1 MWRMGRVLTGNCAPV
16 GPRPL
21 GRARSRDT
29 VHQLTF
35 PARCPTSAA
44 NRRGVSLACAAAA
57 ALFAVHAASA
67 QQFVDQ
73 TAARFPVQAEYTNYI
88 AVGDIDGDGD
98 LDICFANGG
107 GYSSLGALLKPR
119 IYINSGSGVFTD
131 ETDARA
137 AGVTG
142 CFRSA
147 EFGDVDGDGDLDL
160 VLSQDFNRPAKLLI
174 NSGSGVFSDQSAV
187 RIPTGGLSS
196 ARATFGDVDND
207 GDLDIALCNSG
218 TSSRFGTNGQPRLWI
233 NGGSGVFTDESASRL
248 PSGNIAQQM
257 DILLFDADGDLD
269 LDLFVVT
276 RATAPGQSRLWR
288 NDGTGRFTAGVTFPS
303 DASAYAYD
311 AGDIDG
317 DGDLDLIGVNAGT
330 SNRELLARNAN
341 GTGTSWT
348 DISSS
353 ISPNPTT
360 DDNDSKFIDIDNDG
374 DLDLVIAVLGSSKR
388 VYRNSGSGAFTQV
401 TGAITAS
408 SDSSLDIKV
417 GDFDGDGRYDLVT
430 GQGESGQFQNRIYM
444 NTGAVDTRPPTI
456 AVTEQVVPGRDA
468 GVARPVRV
476 AVRDAYTSHMG
487 FHARAVTLRH
497 GTGGTLAD
505 AVPMSLAGN
514 GIWRGILPPRPAGA
528 VVSYSVRAVDA
539 AGNAADGPVLTYTEP
554 GSGGSPADLDGDGDV
569 DGMDLTILLA
579 AYGSSDAGA
588 DINDDGIVDGF
599 DLAALLA
606 AFGS

>member
-1 MWRMGRVLTGNCAPV
+1 MQA
-16 GPRPL
+16 L
-21 GRARSRDT
+21 GRT
-29 VHQLTF
+29 
-35 PARCPTSAA
+35 PARDRVTQLVHPPVHHPSEPARLRAVLLAWAA
-44 NRRGVSLACAAAA
+44 VAACAAARS
-57 ALFAVHAASA
+57 ASA

-73 TAARFPVQAEYTNYI
+73 TAVRFPVQAEYTNYI

-107 GYSSLGALLKPR
+107 GYSTLGALLKPR
-119 IYINSGSGVFTD
+119 IYVNSGSGVFAD

-137 AGVTG
+137 AGITG

-160 VLSQDFNRPAKLLI
+160 VLAQDFNRPAKLLI
-174 NSGSGVFSDQSAV
+174 NDGTGTFADQSAV
-187 RIPTGGLSS
+187 RIPSGGLSS
-196 ARATFGDVDND
+196 ARATLGDVDAD

-233 NGGSGVFTDESASRL
+233 NGGSGVFADETAARL
-248 PSGNIAQQM
+248 PAGNIPQQM
-257 DILLFDADGDLD
+257 DVLLFDADGDLD

-276 RATAPGQSRLWR
+276 RATSPGQSRLWR
-288 NDGTGRFTAGVTFPS
+288 NDGTGRFTGGVAFPN

-341 GTGTSWT
+341 GIGTSWT

-360 DDNDSKFIDIDNDG
+360 DDNDSKFIDIDDDG

-388 VYRNSGSGAFTQV
+388 VYRNSGAGAFTQV

-456 AVTEQVVPGRDA
+456 AITEQVVPGTEA
-468 GVARPVRV
+468 GVPRPVRV

-487 FHARAVTLRH
+487 FHARSVTLRH
-497 GTGGTLAD
+497 GTGGTLDGSVA
-505 AVPMSLAGN
+505 MTLSGN
-514 GIWRGILPPRPAGA
+514 GIWRGVLPARPAGS
-528 VVSYSVRAVDA
+528 VVSYAVRAIDA
-539 AGNAADGPVLTYTEP
+539 VGNSADGTVLMYTEP
-554 GSGGSPADLDGDGDV
+554 GDAGSPADLNGDGEV
-569 DGMDLTILLA
+569 DGVDLTILLA
-579 AYGSSDAGA
+579 AYGSGDTVA

>member
-1 MWRMGRVLTGNCAPV
+1 VRGLTDHTCH
-16 GPRPL
+16 
-21 GRARSRDT
+21 RAGSS
-29 VHQLTF
+29 
-35 PARCPTSAA
+35 PAITGIQRAC
-44 NRRGVSLACAAAA
+44 LCAAA
-57 ALFAVHAASA
+57 LITTHAAWA

-88 AVGDIDGDGD
+88 AVGDIDSDGD

-107 GYSSLGALLKPR
+107 GYSTLGALLKPR
-119 IYINSGSGVFTD
+119 IYVNNGSGVFAD

-160 VLSQDFNRPAKLLI
+160 ILSQDFNRPARLLI
-174 NSGSGVFSDQSAV
+174 NSGSGTFLDQSAA

-196 ARATFGDVDND
+196 ARATFGDVDSD
-207 GDLDIALCNSG
+207 GDLDLALCNSG

-233 NGGSGVFTDESASRL
+233 NSGAGVFADETAARL
-248 PSGNIAQQM
+248 PAGNIAQQM
-257 DILLFDADGDLD
+257 DILFFDADGDLD

-276 RATAPGQSRLWR
+276 RATSPGQSRLWR
-288 NDGTGRFTAGVTFPS
+288 NDGTGRFTGGVTFPN

-360 DDNDSKFIDIDNDG
+360 DDNDSKFVDIDNDG

-388 VYRNSGSGAFTQV
+388 IYANGGTGTFAQV

-417 GDFDGDGRYDLVT
+417 ADFDGDGRYDLVT
-430 GQGESGQFQNRIYM
+430 GQGESGQFQNRYYR
-444 NTGAVDTRPPTI
+444 NTGAADTRPPTI
-456 AVTEQVVPGRDA
+456 VTTEQVVPGRDA
-468 GVARPVRV
+468 GVPRPVRV

-487 FHARAVTLRH
+487 FHARSVTLRH
-497 GTGGTLAD
+497 GTGGSLDAD
-505 AVPMSLAGN
+505 VPMALSGN
-514 GIWRGILPPRPAGA
+514 GIWRGVLPARPAGT

-539 AGNAADGPVLTYTEP
+539 AGNVGDGPVLTYTEP
-554 GSGGSPADLDGDGDV
+554 GDSGNPADLNGDGAV
-569 DGMDLTILLA
+569 DGVDLTILLA
-579 AYGSSDAGA
+579 AYGSSRAGP
-588 DINDDGIVDGF
+588 DINGDGIVDGF

-606 AFGS
+606 AYGA

>member
-1 MWRMGRVLTGNCAPV
+1 MRLPSSPDHPSPPAFV
-16 GPRPL
+16 
-21 GRARSRDT
+21 RSLSAT
-29 VHQLTF
+29 V
-35 PARCPTSAA
+35 AA
-44 NRRGVSLACAAAA
+44 IAAVVASRG
-57 ALFAVHAASA
+57 ASA

-73 TAARFPVQAEYTNYI
+73 TATRFPVQAEYTNYI

-107 GYSSLGALLKPR
+107 GYSSLGTLLKPR
-119 IYINSGSGVFTD
+119 IYVNGGSGVFAD
-131 ETDARA
+131 ETDVRA

-160 VLSQDFNRPAKLLI
+160 VLAQDFNRPAKLLI
-174 NSGSGVFSDQSAV
+174 NGGTGTFTDQSAT
-187 RIPTGGLSS
+187 RIPTGPLSS
-196 ARATFGDVDND
+196 ARATLGDVDND

-233 NGGSGVFTDESASRL
+233 NGGGGTFADETSARL
-248 PSGNIAQQM
+248 PAGNIAQQM
-257 DILLFDADGDLD
+257 DILFLDADGDLD

-276 RATAPGQSRLWR
+276 RATAPAQSRLWR
-288 NDGTGRFTAGVTFPS
+288 NDGTGRFAAGVAFPS

-341 GTGTSWT
+341 GLGTSWT

-360 DDNDSKFIDIDNDG
+360 DDNDSKFVDIDNDG
-374 DLDLVIAVLGSSKR
+374 DLDLVIAVLGASKR
-388 VYRNSGSGAFTQV
+388 VYANGGSGTFTQV

-417 GDFDGDGRYDLVT
+417 ADFDGDGRYDLVT

-444 NTGAVDTRPPTI
+444 NTGPVDTRPPTI
-456 AVTEQVVPGRDA
+456 AGLEQVVPGAEA
-468 GVARPVRV
+468 GVARPVRA

-487 FHARAVTLRH
+487 FHARSITLRH
-497 GTGGTLAD
+497 GTNGVLD
-505 AVPMSLAGN
+505 QSVPMPLAGN
-514 GIWRGILPPRPAGA
+514 GIWRGILPPRPAGS
-528 VVSYSVRAVDA
+528 VVAYSVRAVDA
-539 AGNAADGPVLTYTEP
+539 AGNVADGPVLTYTEP
-554 GSGGSPADLDGDGDV
+554 GTGGNPADLNGDGRV
-569 DGMDLTILLA
+569 DGIDLTILLA
-579 AYGSSDAGA
+579 AYGSSRSGP
-588 DINDDGIVDGF
+588 DINDDGIVDGY

-606 AFGS
+606 AFGT

>member
-1 MWRMGRVLTGNCAPV
+1 
-16 GPRPL
+16 
-21 GRARSRDT
+21 
-29 VHQLTF
+29 VH
-35 PARCPTSAA
+35 
-44 NRRGVSLACAAAA
+44 ACIA
-57 ALFAVHAASA
+57 ALAAEHCAQA

-73 TAARFPVQAEYTNYI
+73 TSTRFPVQAEYTNYI

-119 IYINSGSGVFTD
+119 IYVNNGSGVFAD

-160 VLSQDFNRPAKLLI
+160 ILSQDFNRPARLLI
-174 NSGSGVFSDQSAV
+174 NSGSGTFADESAA

-196 ARATFGDVDND
+196 ARATFGDVDSD

-233 NGGSGVFTDESASRL
+233 NSGSGTFADDTSARL
-248 PSGNIAQQM
+248 PAGNIAQQM
-257 DILLFDADGDLD
+257 DILFFDADGDLD

-276 RATAPGQSRLWR
+276 RATSPGQSRLWR
-288 NDGTGRFTAGVTFPS
+288 NDGTGRFTAGAAFPS

-330 SNRELLARNAN
+330 SNRELLARNAD
-341 GTGTSWT
+341 GLGTSWT

-360 DDNDSKFIDIDNDG
+360 DDNDSKFVDIDNDG

-388 VYRNSGSGAFTQV
+388 IYSNSGTGTFTQV

-417 GDFDGDGRYDLVT
+417 ADFDGDGRYDLVT
-430 GQGESGQFQNRIYM
+430 GQGESGQFQNRYYR

-456 AVTEQVVPGRDA
+456 VATEQVVPGRDA
-468 GVARPVRV
+468 GVPRPVRV

-497 GTGGTLAD
+497 GTGGTLDGTVAM
-505 AVPMSLAGN
+505 ALSGN
-514 GIWRGILPPRPAGA
+514 GIWRGVLPARPAGS
-528 VVSYSVRAVDA
+528 VVSYSVRAVDP
-539 AGNAADGPVLTYTEP
+539 AGNVGDGPVLTYTEP
-554 GSGGSPADLDGDGDV
+554 GDSGNPADINGDGVV
-569 DGMDLTILLA
+569 DGIDLTILLA
-579 AYGSSDAGA
+579 AYGSSRAGP
-588 DINDDGIVDGF
+588 DINGDGIVDGF

-606 AFGS
+606 AYGS